1 MRVIDEQSI
10 TRLTHVCRCSPT
22 ACAPV
27 CACVR
32 LCALVCVCERAY
44 AIAHAPERGTLVFW
58 EVFWREKWVD
68 LGGVRT
74 LDLPDGSQGL

>member
-1 MRVIDEQSI
+1 MRVIDDQSI
-10 TRLTHVCRCSPT
+10 TRLTLVCRCSPT
-22 ACAPV
+22 VCAPV

-32 LCALVCVCERAY
+32 LCALCVCERAY
-44 AIAHAPERGTLVFW
+44 AIAHAPERGTLAVLGA
-58 EVFWREKWVD
+58 FWREKWVD